1 MANPSTA
8 LTEDDLNG
16 LILSAKTERETSEL
30 HARSPAHLT
39 AIMSHIRARQPKE
52 RFDLKQ
58 DRGAYGSSFDISKST
73 IYLSVFTSSEKDEPI
88 SKDLTLTCSLW
99 HIFHYYLTGAA
110 GSGTVSVSVEYG
122 DTSAQAYVTEYDDPG
137 QTRLNGPMGELVR
150 FFRRCL
156 KIWAQGAQWQVRSK

>member
-16 LILSAKTERETSEL
+16 LILSVKTERETSEL

-58 DRGAYGSSFDISKST
+58 GRGAYGSSFDISKE
-73 IYLSVFTSSEKDEPI
+73 YNLSLGF
-88 SKDLTLTCSLW
+88 
-99 HIFHYYLTGAA
+99 Y
-110 GSGTVSVSVEYG
+110 
-122 DTSAQAYVTEYDDPG
+122 
-137 QTRLNGPMGELVR
+137 EL
-150 FFRRCL
+150 
-156 KIWAQGAQWQVRSK
+156 